1 LAFALLFSGCAIEK
15 KAREM
20 RLDMVG
26 NDVYL
31 GDALFASFDGYQIEL
46 YTTDGIRKTDQVYLE
61 PAVLAAFLHYIESL
75 KKAAEEEV

>member
-1 LAFALLFSGCAIEK
+1 
-15 KAREM
+15 
-20 RLDMVG
+20 MVG

-61 PAVLAAFLHYIESL
+61 PAVLAAFLHYVESL